1 MRRIIS
7 DDQKKINEVKHL
19 YKKQQK
25 KKFNYSP
32 DDFSIDLLSGKWKH
46 KDWKTWMK
54 GDPSG
59 DYAKSKVIVLKYIE
73 ECKKPYGQ
81 RDLSRFHT
89 LNS

>member
-1 MRRIIS
+1 MRKVIDEAQNQRIINS
-7 DDQKKINEVKHL
+7 QLI
-19 YKKQQK
+19 KKQMS

-59 DYAKSKVIVLKYIE
+59 DYIKSKEIVLKYIK

-81 RDLSRFHT
+81 RDLSQFH
-89 LNS
+89 LL